1 MIRQLA
7 KNLIRRYYAHE
18 VGHSAAALTY
28 YLLFSFFPFLVFISG
43 LLSMLNIPRS
53 EFYAQLSLL
62 LPSDIIGIMDAFL
75 ENVGEVN
82 AHSLLVFG
90 IVFMIYFPIR
100 ATSWLIRCIY
110 DFSDGEV
117 RGGLRQACIVA
128 IFSISL
134 PVVLLLSMLIALLSS
149 NLLTFLSEFIP
160 LLSHPGIRLWGWL
173 RFLILAGIIFLVLCM
188 LYRMAPKG
196 HLSFRCIFPGALLST
211 LSWLVISMLFSF
223 YVDNIRNYSLI
234 YGSLGAIMVLML
246 WLYFTSVLLL
256 FGAEFNQALMD
267 VRGIR

>member
-1 MIRQLA
+1 M
-7 KNLIRRYYAHE
+7 
-18 VGHSAAALTY
+18 
-28 YLLFSFFPFLVFISG
+28 
-43 LLSMLNIPRS
+43 
-53 EFYAQLSLL
+53 
-62 LPSDIIGIMDAFL
+62 
-75 ENVGEVN
+75 
-82 AHSLLVFG
+82 
-90 IVFMIYFPIR
+90 
-100 ATSWLIRCIY
+100 
-110 DFSDGEV
+110 
-117 RGGLRQACIVA
+117 
-128 IFSISL
+128 
-134 PVVLLLSMLIALLSS
+134 
-149 NLLTFLSEFIP
+149 TFLSELIP